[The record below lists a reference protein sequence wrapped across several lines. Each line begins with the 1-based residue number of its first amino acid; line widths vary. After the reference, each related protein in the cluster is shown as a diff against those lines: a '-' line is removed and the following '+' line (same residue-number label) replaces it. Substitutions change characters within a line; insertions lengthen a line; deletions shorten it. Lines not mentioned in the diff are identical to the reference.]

1 MLRTKFSDVDV
12 LLTDF
17 GLAKGAAVG
26 SHGCRT
32 FCGTPQYLAP
42 EVMERQGRGTTARGG
57 GYDGAAADMWSVGI
71 VLFVLLS
78 GTQPANSNFEHK
90 RSVCSFDDNE
100 VWHGIS
106 LEAKGVILK
115 LTSIDALRRPSA
127 GSCLAMSWLS
137 QAHGVDCASPELK
150 RCKQSTAPS

>member
-1 MLRTKFSDVDV
+1 MTAIKIRVTVQI
-12 LLTDF
+12 
-17 GLAKGAAVG
+17 
-26 SHGCRT
+26 R
-32 FCGTPQYLAP
+32 YLAP

-115 LTSIDALRRPSA
+115 LTSIDALRRPSDPA
-127 GSCLAMSWLS
+127 
-137 QAHGVDCASPELK
+137 
-150 RCKQSTAPS
+150 APLDGEACQR